1 MRTCLEKVSMDER
14 HEEIVRNEYNSD
26 NEYSAS
32 HQNALNI
39 DNGDDK
45 RGKGTGSAGHS
56 HWLPDCSGQLGIINY
71 SNFDTDVSY
80 HAGNRDDNDARTK
93 AMARSLYNKDNEYSA
108 NIIDTSQ
115 NVAEGQYKMS

>member
-26 NEYSAS
+26 NEYNAT

-71 SNFDTDVSY
+71 SNFDTDISY

-115 NVAEGQYKMS
+115 NVAEGQYKIG

>member
-26 NEYSAS
+26 NEYSAA

-71 SNFDTDVSY
+71 SNFDTDVSF

-93 AMARSLYNKDNEYSA
+93 ALARSLYNKDNEYSA

-115 NVAEGQYKMS
+115 NVAEGQYKIS

>member
-1 MRTCLEKVSMDER
+1 MRSCLEKVSMDER

-39 DNGDDK
+39 DNGDDQ

-71 SNFDTDVSY
+71 SNFDTDCFIPRS
-80 HAGNRDDNDARTK
+80 NRDDNDARTK
-93 AMARSLYNKDNEYSA
+93 ALARSLYNADTQYSA
-108 NIIDTSQ
+108 NLIDTSQ